1 VRCGG
6 LDQIPTSYIDI
17 SAPSPCVR
25 TLALRTPKNGGE
37 GKVWYGATNTHPE
50 RPMHKGVIFA
60 TLLVAL
66 IVAGVGVYMVLDPM
80 LVRSYAVTL
89 RNPTTGE
96 QVICQA
102 SYAPGFVPG
111 GSPEIA
117 VSTCAGRCGAKGF
130 RQTGGNTRLVVDYVS
145 AAAARR
151 AQDRYNALT
160 PAACKT

>member
-1 VRCGG
+1 
-6 LDQIPTSYIDI
+6 
-17 SAPSPCVR
+17 
-25 TLALRTPKNGGE
+25 
-37 GKVWYGATNTHPE
+37 
-50 RPMHKGVIFA
+50 MHKGVILA

-66 IVAGVGVYMVLDPM
+66 IVAGVGVYAVLDPM

-102 SYAPGFVPG
+102 SYAPEFVPG

-117 VSTCAGRCGAKGF
+117 VSTCAGRCGAMGF
-130 RQTGGNTRLVVDYVS
+130 RQTGGNTMLVVDYVS